1 MKKSILELGEVLTKV
16 QQKSIT
22 GGDPPCFEWCA
33 DEDLQE
39 HFPLAECSCG
49 SNGGGP
55 GGGSGSGDDGGPGNA
70 L

>member
-1 MKKSILELGEVLTKV
+1 MKKLANLKGVKSLSRNE
-16 QQKSIT
+16 QKTIN
-22 GGDPPCFEWCA
+22 GGDPPCFEWCF
-33 DEDLQE
+33 DEDLQD

-55 GGGSGSGDDGGPGNA
+55 GGGNGNGDGGPENA